1 MTDNILAWSMTKNKH
16 KVIKNYVILPDKLVL
31 SNPTTKTEAV
41 ELQAKNLHLNLELDS
56 RFLVHPSL

>member
-31 SNPTTKTEAV
+31 SYPNVKTEAV
-41 ELQAKNLHLNLELDS
+41 ELQVKNHHPIQGLDS
-56 RFLVHPSL
+56 QFLVHPSL